1 MYYPV
6 TNIFFLEPS
15 SIVLGKAC
23 DSSYKSISYNSCRS
37 KANTKYIFEEYEII
51 KGKSLVLMYSVQ
63 QQKKSKTVS
72 KREYISMS
80 VILWL
85 IAFSRADDI
94 YKSI

>member
-1 MYYPV
+1 MQPIIGLGLQEGLEIHQLNLRIFICQVVPNFKRNIEKTMYYPV

-51 KGKSLVLMYSVQ
+51 K
-63 QQKKSKTVS
+63 
-72 KREYISMS
+72 
-80 VILWL
+80 
-85 IAFSRADDI
+85 
-94 YKSI
+94 